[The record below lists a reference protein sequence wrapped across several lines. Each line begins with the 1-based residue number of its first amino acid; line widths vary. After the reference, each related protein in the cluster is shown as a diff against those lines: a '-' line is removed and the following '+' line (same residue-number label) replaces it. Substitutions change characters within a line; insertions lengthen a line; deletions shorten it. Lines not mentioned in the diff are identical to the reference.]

1 MKQQFLMVTTN
12 TMIITA
18 ITNEATVANG
28 YNKCNS
34 DNGKMKYS
42 VYIYGRYHRQICYV
56 GCACERVISEDEAQL
71 TRFRI
76 PHHSPAMCRKGC
88 QIEASQCH
96 HALEN

>member
-28 YNKCNS
+28 YNKCNN

-42 VYIYGRYHRQICYV
+42 VYIYDIIV
-56 GCACERVISEDEAQL
+56 
-71 TRFRI
+71 RFVT
-76 PHHSPAMCRKGC
+76 
-88 QIEASQCH
+88 
-96 HALEN
+96 

>member
-1 MKQQFLMVTTN
+1 MVTTN

-42 VYIYGRYHRQICYV
+42 VYIYDIIV
-56 GCACERVISEDEAQL
+56 
-71 TRFRI
+71 RFVT
-76 PHHSPAMCRKGC
+76 SDV
-88 QIEASQCH
+88 
-96 HALEN
+96 HAKE

>member
-28 YNKCNS
+28 YNKCNN

-42 VYIYGRYHRQICYV
+42 VYIYDII
-56 GCACERVISEDEAQL
+56 A
-71 TRFRI
+71 RFVT
-76 PHHSPAMCRKGC
+76 SDV
-88 QIEASQCH
+88 
-96 HALEN
+96 HAKE